1 METKTN
7 PMRHLEKL
15 GIPYTAHHYE
25 GGVLSGIEVAKVQG
39 QDPDLVFKTLVT
51 EGKERSYYVFL
62 VPSPA
67 TWISRRQPQAS
78 GRSRSR

>member
-25 GGVLSGIEVAKVQG
+25 GGALSGIEVAKVQG

-51 EGKERSYYVFL
+51 GATTSSSYR
-62 VPSPA
+62 SPA
-67 TWISRRQPQAS
+67 TWISRRLPQAS